1 MGKTMKIEGK
11 AITKIGGINYKAKII
26 AAHKKLRAHVHY
38 TRVIR
43 WPKSNLFLKMESE
56 QVSGSFKARGGG
68 YKVLSL
74 NAA

>member
-1 MGKTMKIEGK
+1 
-11 AITKIGGINYKAKII
+11 
-26 AAHKKLRAHVHY
+26 
-38 TRVIR
+38 
-43 WPKSNLFLKMESE
+43 MESE